1 MTMHFDDRTTQAMK
15 DARRSGAV
23 IGLRKASTGELFT
36 LDNTK
41 QRWLLGSDSSCEL
54 RMHNDPFI
62 SGVHCILERGDDG
75 VLFVRDRHSRN
86 GTFIDG
92 NHIEGAKLCVG
103 SYLTVGRTTLVA
115 VSKDDSG
122 GERRRA
128 LEILRGH
135 SPIMCTTIENGLRAA
150 HTDCNVLIAG
160 ETGTGKDVMAR
171 LIHENSRRADGP
183 FVAVNCG
190 AIPRDLVASELF
202 GHERG
207 AFTGASEQRD
217 GYFAQA
223 EDGTLF
229 LDEIGELPIELQP
242 TLLRILETHSV
253 RRVGGQ
259 SERQVNVRIVAATN
273 RIRNLGSPD
282 MTHLRLDLYHR
293 LATMVLWM
301 PPLRERMSDV
311 VEIVE
316 SALEELES
324 DYGHHTISE
333 EGWEALSGYSWPGN
347 VRELRHAIARAV
359 ALGDEVLG
367 PRDFFPELGFG
378 MSGGLAFGG
387 ADSYQHVPPPDASLV
402 PYEAMLKSAMRQA
415 LQQHGTIRAA
425 AQSLGMPKSTFAD
438 RAKEWGLVT
447 SRRPKMPS
455 FLRKK

>member
-1 MTMHFDDRTTQAMK
+1 MTMNFDEHTTQAMK
-15 DARRSGAV
+15 DRRRTGTV
-23 IGLRKASTGELFT
+23 IGLRKASTGELFP
-36 LDNTK
+36 LEPEK
-41 QRWLLGSDSSCEL
+41 QRWLVGTDSSCEL
-54 RMHNDPFI
+54 RMLNDPFI
-62 SGVHCILERGDDG
+62 SGVHCVIERAEDG

-92 NHIEGAKLCVG
+92 NHIEGAKLSVG

-115 VSKDDSG
+115 VSKERGRG
-122 GERRRA
+122 GAPRRA

-135 SPIMCTTIENGLRAA
+135 TPVMCLAIENGIRAA
-150 HTDCNVLIAG
+150 QTDCSVLIGG

-190 AIPRDLVASELF
+190 AIPRDLIASDLF

-207 AFTGASEQRD
+207 AFTGASEARD

-223 EDGTLF
+223 DGGTLF

-242 TLLRILETHSV
+242 NLLRVLETGRV

-259 SERQVNVRIVAATN
+259 TERAVNVRIVAATN

-293 LATMVLWM
+293 IATMVLMM
-301 PPLRERMSDV
+301 PPLRDHMGDLAEL
-311 VEIVE
+311 VE
-316 SALEELES
+316 SELEDLEA
-324 DYGHHTISE
+324 DYGRKTISD
-333 EGWEALSGYSWPGN
+333 EGWEALTSYAWPGN
-347 VRELRHAIARAV
+347 VRELRHAIARAA
-359 ALGDEVLG
+359 ALGDDVLG
-367 PRDFFPELGFG
+367 PLDFFPDLNVGNEGLSFG
-378 MSGGLAFGG
+378 A
-387 ADSYQHVPPPDASLV
+387 YQPLPPANGSLV
-402 PYEAMLKSAMRQA
+402 PYEAMLKSAMKQA

-438 RAKEWGLVT
+438 RAKEWGLIT
-447 SRRPKMPS
+447 TRRPS
-455 FLRKK
+455 RHRR